1 MFFRETHSKN
11 SKKPTLQLV
20 QNRRTKKGSRQR
32 IVASLGTKMHIPKN
46 LRAAVARLVEER
58 LKGQLSL
65 FDNDSPALKYADRI
79 VKKIQTDGKWRSE
92 RIQVK
97 NFKED
102 KDTVE
107 VFIDDV
113 EHGQDRIL
121 GPLLVGHHFWN
132 RLDFPNIL
140 ANCNFTESQIAT
152 AELSVLNRLIEQ
164 GSELSIPQW
173 IKTIAAEEIIINN
186 AEDFAKERFYKI
198 SDKLLKNKEQLEKDL
213 YKREKYLFNLEDCIF
228 LYDLTNTY
236 FEGLCA
242 QNPKAQFNKNQ
253 KEKRT
258 DCRQIVVALSIDS
271 EGFIRKHQVFEGKM
285 SDSKSLIKILD
296 LLRTHFKG
304 KHMPTIIFDRGM
316 VSKDNINLIESEPY
330 CLKYIVASRSGEEK
344 EFISEFQKSTFK
356 TITEESEKNKVEIF
370 LKKKDSITYL
380 LCKSQGRYEKESAM
394 RNNKEKKLEDELNSL
409 KSLIE
414 KGKRKDP
421 KDIERMI
428 GRKKEKYST
437 VAKYYKIT
445 FDAQYFDFVIPE
457 GVVIPKRLVNSL
469 NSLKTKINTYKI
481 NYLKAK
487 VNLEKLGKK
496 YNNFSKI
503 QIQIKE
509 PNLSWNV
516 VDELEAKARV
526 LDGNYLLKTN
536 RDDLS
541 DTTIWN
547 MYMMLTR
554 VENAFRNLKSHLG
567 LRPNRHHKEGRV
579 DGHVNISILAYHLLH
594 AIEFTICKKGENCT
608 WPTIKRIINNH
619 TYSTIILPTSK
630 GSVINLRKAGI
641 PENIHQEIYKK
652 LGVNYTNLPVTKIL
666 A

>member
-20 QNRRTKKGSRQR
+20 QNRHTKKGSRQR
-32 IVASLGTKMHIPKN
+32 IVVSLGTNMHIPKD

-65 FDNDSPALKYADRI
+65 FDNDSPALKYVDRI

-132 RLDFPNIL
+132 RLDFPKIL
-140 ANCNFTESQIAT
+140 ANCDFTESQIAT

-173 IKTIAAEEIIINN
+173 IKTIAAEEIIIKN
-186 AEDFAKERFYKI
+186 AEYFAKERFYKI

-213 YKREKYLFNLEDCIF
+213 YKREKSLFNLEDCIF

-253 KEKRT
+253 KEKRV

-296 LLRTHFKG
+296 LLKADFKG

-330 CLKYIVASRSGEEK
+330 CLKYIVASRSGEEEK
-344 EFISEFQKSTFK
+344 FISEFQNSTFK

-380 LCKSQGRYEKESAM
+380 LCKSGGRYEKENSM

-409 KSLIE
+409 KKLIE
-414 KGKRKDP
+414 GGKRKDP

-428 GRKKEKYST
+428 GRKKEKYSR
-437 VAKYYKIT
+437 VAKYYEIT
-445 FDAQYFDFVIPE
+445 FDAQYFNFVMPE

-469 NSLKTKINTYKI
+469 NSLKAKINAYKI
-481 NYLKAK
+481 SYLKVK
-487 VNLEKLGKK
+487 DHLEKLEEK
-496 YNNFSKI
+496 YNDFSKI

-509 PNLSWNV
+509 PHLSWNV
-516 VDELEAKARV
+516 IDELEAKARA
-526 LDGNYLLKTN
+526 LEGNYLLKTN
-536 RDDLS
+536 RNDLS
-541 DTTIWN
+541 DTKIWN

-594 AIEFTICKKGENCT
+594 AIEFTIRRKGENCT

-619 TYSTIILPTSK
+619 TYYTIILPTIE

-641 PENIHQEIYKK
+641 PEDIHQEIYKK
-652 LGVNYTNLPVTKIL
+652 LGVNYTNLLVTKIL